1 MIKATNV
8 NIQITLTQD
17 TANKLNAIA
26 EDLSDKLCL
35 NVSKSQAITFL
46 INNYGKTAKSESKP
60 QPKAKASAINY
71 QAQIRAL
78 KDKLGV
84 SFTELSNLLDIPPST
99 LKKYASGAQQPKEEN
114 EEKIMQALKR
124 YGIK

>member
-1 MIKATNV
+1 MIKATNI

-46 INNYGKTAKSESKP
+46 INNYGKTAKNESKP
-60 QPKAKASAINY
+60 QPKTKTSAINY

-84 SFTELSNLLDIPPST
+84 SFTELSNLLDI
-99 LKKYASGAQQPKEEN
+99 LKKYASGAQQPKEDN
-114 EEKIMQALKR
+114 ESKIMQALKR